1 MIFMWWFLKKTA
13 DDKGKIIYAYGRET
27 KEVSG
32 KVLFNKISEEFS
44 VIKIADGDTKKS
56 VNKLLPH
63 IYRIITKENSPN
75 ERQIAIG

>member
-1 MIFMWWFLKKTA
+1 MWWLLKKIA
-13 DDKGKIIYAYGRET
+13 DDKDKIIYAYGRET

-32 KVLFNKISEEFS
+32 RVIFDKISEEFI
-44 VIKIADGDTKKS
+44 VVKIADGDTPKS

-63 IYRIITKENSPN
+63 IYHIITKENSPS